1 MILNIE
7 QLDRQYFYFDK
18 PVPYEVNG
26 RVVLIYPIELIDSE
40 LFLASCD
47 ILVINKNATP
57 SVEIIQM
64 SYLEFLVREVLKEEV
79 NRAKLQILLKYC
91 LHLEKPR
98 IVIDGNKYLI
108 ADDEADVLINSR
120 QFEDIRRIIMYQN
133 VLHYDDSYVD
143 SDLKKAM
150 EETDA
155 LKHTG
160 TELPSVERK
169 MAIITAHCGM
179 PKSEQL
185 KMTYRSHCLLF
196 EEVSGEVEFS
206 TARLMVFLANMF
218 SGKKGKPQE
227 IDHWIYRKKKDKFE
241 GYVTEL
247 NQHTQKFGIDSNAI
261 PTTSANQYDELFH
274 SLNKT

>member
-1 MILNIE
+1 MNIE

-26 RVVLIYPIELIDSE
+26 GVVLIYPIELMDSE

-133 VLHYDDSYVD
+133 VLHYDDSYID

-150 EETDA
+150 EETDV

-261 PTTSANQYDELFH
+261 PTSTSANQYDMMFH

>member
-1 MILNIE
+1 MNIE

-18 PVPYEVNG
+18 PVPYEVDG
-26 RVVLIYPIELIDSE
+26 GVVLIYPIELMDSE

-47 ILVINKNATP
+47 ILVINKNVTP

-64 SYLEFLVREVLKEEV
+64 SYLEFLVKEVLREEV

-98 IVIDGNKYLI
+98 VVIDGNKYLI

-155 LKHTG
+155 LKHSN

-218 SGKKGKPQE
+218 SGKKGRPQE
-227 IDHWIYRKKKDKFE
+227 IDHWIYRKKKGKFD

-247 NQHTQKFGIDSNAI
+247 NQHTSKFGADANLIPNA
-261 PTTSANQYDELFH
+261 SASEYDALYH